1 MDMSMILGLALAGS
15 IMLLNGN
22 KTQSKKSQTQ
32 SDTPSE
38 FVVSVGGDGAISIS
52 PKEEALKGVQ

>member
-22 KTQSKKSQTQ
+22 KRQVKEQKPQPN
-32 SDTPSE
+32 DASE
-38 FVVSVGGDGAISIS
+38 FIVSVGANGGLSIN
-52 PKEEALKGVQ
+52 PKQTKKS

>member
-22 KTQSKKSQTQ
+22 KTQSKKPKPQTGN
-32 SDTPSE
+32 PSE

-52 PKEEALKGVQ
+52 PKQKTSSKGL